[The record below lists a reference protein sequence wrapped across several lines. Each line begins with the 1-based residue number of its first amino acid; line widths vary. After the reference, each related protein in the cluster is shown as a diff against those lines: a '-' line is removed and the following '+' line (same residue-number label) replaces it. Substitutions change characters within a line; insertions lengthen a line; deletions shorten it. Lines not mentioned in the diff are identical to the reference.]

1 MRLSRVGDRAAP
13 GPAACRYL
21 CAQQQLQHWKK
32 EKKTWAGVG
41 AMAHTQLKQAVWDNT
56 FVRFLS
62 VSLIYSEFLTLLWTD
77 SWKPICAHLLPPSAR
92 VRGSCQSQTGK
103 QWKSPARIFVLV
115 VWAWCS
121 PSKKQH
127 RLWCGTSVTVVGEK
141 WQGSA
146 KDRHRPAPT
155 QPTQGNPGVLASAS
169 AKGVAGFVRAA
180 RERHLGL
187 LTKRGDLGRAGCPSG
202 RVRGRWWL
210 PVEPWM
216 VSRGEEGLLW
226 EKWGCAVK
234 LVFLLDSRSLK
245 FSRIM
250 SISCQALYFLF
261 GSFMF
266 CFLLP
271 GLRHLFFNSAG
282 VQWNGNFDGCQQSY
296 FCGKLTPP
304 EVGLNYSEQ
313 GVEIDWKHKSELKTE
328 IASSTGDNDR
338 RSAE

>member
-1 MRLSRVGDRAAP
+1 MVGITLVTAPVCQLRWSGHRWPRGGWPGMRLSRVGDRAAP

-41 AMAHTQLKQAVWDNT
+41 AMAHTQLKQAIWDNT

-103 QWKSPARIFVLV
+103 QWKSPARIFMLV

-155 QPTQGNPGVLASAS
+155 HPANPG
-169 AKGVAGFVRAA
+169 K
-180 RERHLGL
+180 
-187 LTKRGDLGRAGCPSG
+187 
-202 RVRGRWWL
+202 
-210 PVEPWM
+210 PW
-216 VSRGEEGLLW
+216 
-226 EKWGCAVK
+226 C
-234 LVFLLDSRSLK
+234 
-245 FSRIM
+245 
-250 SISCQALYFLF
+250 
-261 GSFMF
+261 
-266 CFLLP
+266 P
-271 GLRHLFFNSAG
+271 GLCLFKRHCGLCQGSSWGALGSADKAGRFGTCRVFFRQGEGQVVIARG
-282 VQWNGNFDGCQQSY
+282 TVNG
-296 FCGKLTPP
+296 
-304 EVGLNYSEQ
+304 E
-313 GVEIDWKHKSELKTE
+313 
-328 IASSTGDNDR
+328 
-338 RSAE
+338 